1 MNDSRILF
9 QEEIKNQSAK
19 IGIPL
24 NNCLMICM
32 KITDLPK
39 NASGNT
45 VLIFIR
51 NYKISFLSLIYG
63 KDNHHRSTR
72 TF

>member
-1 MNDSRILF
+1 
-9 QEEIKNQSAK
+9 
-19 IGIPL
+19 
-24 NNCLMICM
+24 MISM

-39 NASGNT
+39 NASENA

-63 KDNHHRSTR
+63 KDNHYRSTG